1 LIARNST
8 RARGAPAT
16 QAPEVDDRDAENTIV
31 VPTDGLARF
40 HSRLPHKEKP
50 AADASPANWKL
61 GEAVARAVGS
71 LLSSQHEDGHWVFE
85 LEADATMPASFI
97 LLQHYLGTIEPGQQR
112 GLAAYLRDI
121 QGADGGWPL
130 FHGGEF
136 DLSASVIAYFALKA
150 VGDPADAAHMA
161 QARTAIL
168 ARGGARRASVF
179 VRITLALFGE
189 VPWHAVPVMPVEIML
204 LPRWFPFHLNKISYW
219 SRVFLVPV
227 LVLMALQPRA
237 RNPHG
242 ATVRELFVE
251 PPESVRDWIT
261 PPTPSLTARVFTILD
276 GVVRRIEPFFSAK
289 RRQRAIE
296 KAVSFVTERLNGED
310 GLGAIFP
317 PMANTVM
324 MFDCLG
330 YAPDHPDYATALGA
344 TGKLLAGDGDRLYCQ
359 PCLSPVWD
367 TTLACHALMEVD
379 DKRLEPTIRRALDWI
394 VGRQVLD
401 VAGDWAAARPGL
413 RPGGWAFQFE
423 NPYYPDLDDTAAAG
437 LALDRFDAVRYH
449 HALNRAVEW
458 IVGMQSRNGGW
469 AAFDADNTHYLFN
482 NIPFADHGA
491 LLDPPTA
498 DVTARCLGFL
508 AQFGYGQDH
517 HAVAAALAFLR
528 REQES
533 DGSWFGRWGTN
544 YIYGTWSVLAALNA
558 IGIDPDAPE
567 IRRAVEWLL
576 ARQHPGGGW
585 GERAESYLPEE
596 LHGDAPFSTSSQT
609 AWALL
614 GLMAAGEVEHPAV
627 ARGIA
632 YLLGSQNS
640 TGEWD
645 EPWYTAVGFP
655 RVFYLRYHGYRLFF
669 PLWALARFRR
679 LTAGNSRRTCFGL

>member
-1 LIARNST
+1 M
-8 RARGAPAT
+8 PAT
-16 QAPEVDDRDAENTIV
+16 RILQVEVEDRRSATNAPTSIE
-31 VPTDGLARF
+31 G
-40 HSRLPHKEKP
+40 LPHVRIQFEREANAP
-50 AADASPANWKL
+50 ADASPENRKL
-61 GEAVARAVGS
+61 AKAIACAVGS
-71 LLSSQHEDGHWVFE
+71 LVSLQHDDGHWVFE

-97 LLQHYLGTIEPGQQR
+97 LLQHYLGTVEAGLQQR
-112 GLAAYLRDI
+112 LAAYLRDT

-130 FHGGEF
+130 FHGGEL

-150 VGDPADAAHMA
+150 AGDPADAPHMA
-161 QARTAIL
+161 RARAAIL
-168 ARGGARRASVF
+168 ARGGARRSSVF
-179 VRITLALFGE
+179 ARITLALFGE
-189 VPWHAVPVMPVEIML
+189 VPWRAVPVMPVEIML

-227 LVLMALQPRA
+227 LVLMALRPRA
-237 RNPHG
+237 CNPHEV
-242 ATVRELFVE
+242 TVRELFVE

-261 PPTPSLTARVFTILD
+261 PPTPSLIARVFTILD
-276 GVVRRIEPFFSAK
+276 GVVRKVEPFFPVK
-289 RRQRAIE
+289 RRRRAIE

-330 YAPDHPDYATALGA
+330 YARDHPDYATALGA
-344 TGKLLAGDGDRLYCQ
+344 TRKLFAGDNDRLYCQ

-394 VGRQVLD
+394 AGRQVLD

-413 RPGGWAFQFE
+413 RPGGWAFQYA
-423 NPYYPDLDDTAAAG
+423 NPHYPDLDDTAAAG
-437 LALDRFDAVRYH
+437 LALDRFDTARYH
-449 HALNRAVEW
+449 HALDRAVEW

-482 NIPFADHGA
+482 SIPFADHGA

-508 AQFGYGQDH
+508 AQFGYEQDH

-528 REQES
+528 REQEG

-558 IGIDPDAPE
+558 IGIGPVAPE
-567 IRRAVEWLL
+567 IRRAVAWLL
-576 ARQHPGGGW
+576 ARQHPDGGW
-585 GERAESYLPEE
+585 GERAETYLPKVP
-596 LHGDAPFSTSSQT
+596 HGEAPYSTASQT

-614 GLMAAGEVEHPAV
+614 GLMAAGEAEHPAV
-627 ARGIA
+627 ARGIT
-632 YLLGSQNS
+632 YLIESQNLL
-640 TGEWD
+640 GEWD
-645 EPWYTAVGFP
+645 ELRYTAVGFP
-655 RVFYLRYHGYRLFF
+655 RVFYLRYDGYRLFF
-669 PLWALARFRR
+669 PLWALARFRS
-679 LTAGNSRRTCFGL
+679 LSTGSSRRIRFGI